1 MSELAETLRAWR
13 QRVRAEHVGL
23 PEGARRR
30 AVGLRREEL
39 AALAGVST
47 DYLVRLE
54 QGRAT
59 RPSRQVVGA
68 LARALRLTDAE
79 HDHLLR
85 LAGHAPPGPTRMRR
99 HMTPALQRITDRLR
113 DLPVL
118 VVDCAWTVQSMN
130 ALGSALVGDMSAR
143 SDRER
148 NIAWRHFTGMPTRV
162 RRDHA
167 ETQALE
173 RELVADLHTAT
184 GRYPEDPD
192 LRKLVADLR
201 AENSRFAALW
211 DERPAAIH
219 SSEHKIF
226 EHPHVGRIELD
237 CDVLRVDGTDLM
249 LVVYSAAAGSAD
261 AEALALLGVVGLQNL
276 DPAPS
281 AS

>member
-1 MSELAETLRAWR
+1 MSELAVTLRVWR
-13 QRVRAEHVGL
+13 DRLGPEDVGL
-23 PEGARRR
+23 PAGARRR

-59 RPSRQVVGA
+59 RPSPQVVGA

-79 HDHLLR
+79 HEHLLR
-85 LAGHAPPGPTRMRR
+85 LAGHVPPDPTRMRR

-113 DLPVL
+113 DLPL
-118 VVDCAWTVQSMN
+118 IVVDCAWTVQSMN
-130 ALGSALVGDMSAR
+130 ALGAALIGDMSALT
-143 SDRER
+143 DRER
-148 NIAWRHFTGMPTRV
+148 NIAWRHFTGKPTRV

-167 ETQALE
+167 EKQALE

-184 GRYPEDPD
+184 GRYPEDPE
-192 LRKLVADLR
+192 LGMLVADLR

-211 DERPAAIH
+211 DERPAWVH
-219 SSEHKIF
+219 SSDHKVF

-237 CDVLRVDGTDLM
+237 CDVLRADGTDLM
-249 LVVYSAAAGSAD
+249 LVVHSAPAGSAD
-261 AEALALLGVVGLQNL
+261 AEALALLDVVGLQNL
-276 DPAPS
+276 DPAP
-281 AS
+281 ATT